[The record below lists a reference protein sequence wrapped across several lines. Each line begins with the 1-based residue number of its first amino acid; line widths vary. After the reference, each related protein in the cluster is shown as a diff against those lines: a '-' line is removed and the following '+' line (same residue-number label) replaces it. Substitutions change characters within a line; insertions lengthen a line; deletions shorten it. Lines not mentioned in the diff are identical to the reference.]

1 MRTDAMTQARNFLWQ
16 NDAEFGNQA
25 AQPVIGRGALFDE
38 ALPRAVQAQD
48 DLLVFFFD
56 GDKAHRGPGDGL
68 GDGGG
73 VSGGVPQGQASRFL
87 PRLPPIRY
95 GVTNFGAI
103 SSTVWPCR
111 RNSRAQWCAP
121 EQASTHSRTA
131 EVFRYHMT
139 LEDLKSLHMGAVPT
153 AIFLSQR

>member
-1 MRTDAMTQARNFLWQ
+1 M
-16 NDAEFGNQA
+16 QA
-25 AQPVIGRGALFDE
+25 AQSVIGRCALFDE

-56 GDKAHRGPGDGL
+56 GDKAHRGPGGGL

-73 VSGGVPQGQASRFL
+73 VSGVVPQGQASRFL

-121 EQASTHSRTA
+121 EQASMPIGHGGKLAMSGSSRSRAGLGLTRSA
-131 EVFRYHMT
+131 
-139 LEDLKSLHMGAVPT
+139 LPS
-153 AIFLSQR
+153 